1 MKLVINFS
9 ISGDPNSTLRKLEV
23 ERWSIINYIYIYTH
37 TFFSFFFL
45 KPPFALNFL
54 PPPPRNFIIL
64 VWLINYL
71 MDLSLSLSPGTIRHQ
86 QIEIFNIINYLF
98 IFYIY
103 IYIYMRCSL
112 LLINICTHQLY
123 VSLASMKSR
132 THTDHSLKSLE
143 SEMPRGNKITNSIQF
158 N

>member
-1 MKLVINFS
+1 MKYY
-9 ISGDPNSTLRKLEV
+9 KL
-23 ERWSIINYIYIYTH
+23 YIYIYTH
-37 TFFSFFFL
+37 FFFFFFSKTTICSQFF
-45 KPPFALNFL
+45 A
-54 PPPPRNFIIL
+54 PPPTQFHYFG
-64 VWLINYL
+64 LINQL
-71 MDLSLSLSPGTIRHQ
+71 FNGSLSLSPGTIRHQ
-86 QIEIFNIINYLF
+86 QIEIFNIIIYLF

-158 N
+158 NSINKEWN

>member
-1 MKLVINFS
+1 
-9 ISGDPNSTLRKLEV
+9 
-23 ERWSIINYIYIYTH
+23 
-37 TFFSFFFL
+37 
-45 KPPFALNFL
+45 
-54 PPPPRNFIIL
+54 
-64 VWLINYL
+64 